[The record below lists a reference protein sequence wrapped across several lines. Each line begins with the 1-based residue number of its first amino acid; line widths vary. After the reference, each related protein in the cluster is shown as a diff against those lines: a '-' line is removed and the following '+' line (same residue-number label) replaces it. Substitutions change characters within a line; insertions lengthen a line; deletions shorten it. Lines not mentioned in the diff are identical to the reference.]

1 MKNRLTK
8 AAWVGAC
15 VVACASGIVAAPKP
29 SEVPTKWELDF
40 SFPEVPQPIRFT
52 MPDGQK
58 QTFWFFRFTINNPT
72 REDQLY
78 VPDFVLYTDTGQ
90 VLRAD
95 AGVPTGVFRQIQRI
109 YNEPLLLGT
118 SSVTGKILQGRDNAK
133 QSVAIFTD
141 IDPKAGSFDLF
152 VGGLSGETAL
162 IKLPKPI
169 EVSETTAGGK
179 TRTVQRHDVPL
190 VKTLK
195 LTYKIPGEAAGRF
208 RTKARL
214 AEKSWVMR

>member
-118 SSVTGKILQGRDNAK
+118 SSVTGKILQGRASVIQTSNAAQDI
-133 QSVAIFTD
+133 QSFPWVDRAHIQD
-141 IDPKAGSFDLF
+141 EQIGDYPPEDRR
-152 VGGLSGETAL
+152 L
-162 IKLPKPI
+162 IP
-169 EVSETTAGGK
+169 S
-179 TRTVQRHDVPL
+179 
-190 VKTLK
+190 KTL
-195 LTYKIPGEAAGRF
+195 TKIFGR
-208 RTKARL
+208 
-214 AEKSWVMR
+214 